1 MPKIKHLL
9 GFSVSILALTMVING
24 AAHAVTGAP
33 RTDWPAVNHDNS
45 AVRYSPLTQVN
56 PGNVRNLRPVWIYH
70 LRPNDFTGGLRY
82 DESIPIVIGNTLY
95 LGSPYGEVIALNA
108 TTGDVK
114 WKFKL
119 PNNDIPAKRGIAYWP
134 GDGPIKPQIVFG
146 TGSGLLYELNAAD
159 GTINAQFAANGVL
172 DVKTPEIMN
181 GFRGYSILQ
190 APAVYK
196 NLLVIGSG
204 TGEGPGGSEGGAGPA
219 GDTRAFDARTGK
231 LVWTFHTV
239 PRPGEVGYGSWEEP
253 ESTIMRSG
261 VNTWGYFS
269 VDEARHIL
277 FMPLGA
283 PNNDRVGI
291 DRPGNGLFGS
301 SVVAVNADTGAYL
314 WHFQMVHHDA
324 WDYDA
329 PQAPLLVDIRH
340 GGKTIPVVLAM
351 NKASL
356 LFTLDRVTGK
366 PVFPIEERP
375 VPASD
380 VPGEKM
386 SPTQPFPVKPR
397 PIGQHT
403 VSRDNLYK
411 GDPTLQSYCEHM
423 VDDNHMKLGGPF
435 LPIANN
441 QYSVSPPG
449 PAGGVN
455 YWGGTFDPKRN
466 LFVTNVS
473 NVFQPMRLVQG
484 PDGSWRNQ
492 GPLAG
497 LRRFGDVE
505 HHLLCGPAP
514 WGELV
519 AVNMNTGDVVYDKSL
534 GVSDMLAP
542 PYQNTGR
549 PGGSG
554 AFTTA
559 SGLTF
564 IGATDDNRFRAFNT
578 ATGEKVWETKLES
591 SIEDSPITYQ
601 AADGRQFIAAV
612 ATGGGIG
619 TVTTEANGD
628 ELIVWALPKK

>member
-9 GFSVSILALTMVING
+9 GFSVSILALTMVIG
-24 AAHAVTGAP
+24 AAHAATGAA
-33 RTDWPAVNHDNS
+33 RTDWPSVNHDNS
-45 AVRYSPLTQVN
+45 AVRYSPLTEVN
-56 PGNVRNLRPVWIYH
+56 PGNVKNLRQVWIYH
-70 LRPNDFTGGLRY
+70 LKPNDFTGGLRY
-82 DESIPIVIGNTLY
+82 DESIPIVIGNTMY

-119 PNNDIPAKRGIAYWP
+119 PNNDIPAKRGISYWP
-134 GDGPIKPQIVFG
+134 GDGTIKPQIVFG
-146 TGSGLLYELNAAD
+146 TGSGLLYELNATD
-159 GTINAQFAANGVL
+159 GTINTQFGESGVV
-172 DVKTPEIMN
+172 DVKTPDVMN

-196 NLLVIGSG
+196 NLLVVGGG
-204 TGEGPGGSEGGAGPA
+204 TGEGPGGREGGAGPA
-219 GDTRAFDARTGK
+219 GDTRAFDARSGK

-239 PRPGEVGYGSWEEP
+239 PRPGDVGYDSWEEP

-301 SVVAVNADTGAYL
+301 SVVAVNADTGAYM
-314 WHFQMVHHDA
+314 WHFQLVHHDA

-329 PQAPLLVDIRH
+329 PEAPLLVDIRH

-366 PVFPIEERP
+366 PIFPVEERP

-423 VDDNHMKLGGPF
+423 VDDNNMKLGGPF

-455 YWGGTFDPKRN
+455 FWGGTFDPKRN

-505 HHLLCGPAP
+505 HHLLCGPTP

-519 AVNMNTGDVVYDKSL
+519 AVNMDTGDVVYDKSL
-534 GVSDMLAP
+534 GVSEMLAP
-542 PYQNTGR
+542 KYQNTGR

-564 IGATDDNRFRAFNT
+564 VGATDDNRLRAFNT

-591 SIEDSPITYQ
+591 SIEDSPITYK

>member
-1 MPKIKHLL
+1 MSKIKRRF
-9 GFSVSILALTMVING
+9 GFSVSVLAITLAAG
-24 AAHAVTGAP
+24 AAASAP
-33 RTDWPAVNHDNS
+33 RTDWPSVNHDNS
-45 AVRYSPLTQVN
+45 SVRYSPLAQVN
-56 PGNVRNLRPVWIYH
+56 AGNVKNLAQVWIYH
-70 LRPNDFTGGLRY
+70 LKPNDFTGRLRY
-82 DESIPIVIGNTLY
+82 DESIPIVIGNTMY
-95 LGSPYGEVIALNA
+95 HGSPYGEVIAFNA
-108 TTGDVK
+108 TNGDVK

-119 PNNDIPAKRGIAYWP
+119 PNDDTPAKRGVSYWP
-134 GDGPIKPQIVFG
+134 GDGTTPAQIIFG
-146 TGSGLLYELNAAD
+146 TESGMLYSLNAAD
-159 GTINAQFAANGVL
+159 GTIRTGFGKNGIV
-172 DVKTPEIMN
+172 DTKTPEVMN
-181 GFRGYSILQ
+181 GFKVPYNVLQ
-190 APAVYK
+190 APAIYK
-196 NLLVIGSG
+196 NLVIIGAG
-204 TGEGPGGSEGGAGPA
+204 TGEGPGGLEGGPGPA
-219 GDTRAFDARTGK
+219 GDTRAFDAKTGQ

-239 PRPGEVGYGSWEEP
+239 PRPGEIGYDSWDEP
-253 ESTIMRSG
+253 ESTIARSG

-269 VDEARHIL
+269 VDEERGIL

-301 SVVAVNADTGAYL
+301 SVVAVNADTGKYL

-329 PQAPLLVDIRH
+329 PEAPLLVNIRH
-340 GGKTIPVVLAM
+340 GGKTIPAVIAM
-351 NKASL
+351 DKASL

-366 PVFPIEERP
+366 PIFPVEERP

-386 SPTQPFPVKPR
+386 SPTQPFPTKPR

-411 GDPTLQSYCEHM
+411 GDPTLQAYCEHM

-435 LPIANN
+435 MPIGKE
-441 QYSVSPPG
+441 QYSMSPPG

-455 YWGGTFDPKRN
+455 FWGGTFDPKLN

-473 NVFQPMRLVQG
+473 NVFQPMRLMQG
-484 PDGSWRNQ
+484 PDGAWRNQ

-497 LRRFGDVE
+497 LRRFGDAE
-505 HHLLCGPAP
+505 HHLLCGPTP

-519 AVNMNTGDVVYDKSL
+519 AVNMDTGNVVYDKSV
-534 GVSDMLAP
+534 GVSEMLAP

-549 PGGSG
+549 PTGSG

-559 SGLTF
+559 GGLTF
-564 IGATDDNRFRAFNT
+564 LGGTDDNRFRAFRT
-578 ATGEKVWETKLES
+578 ATGAQVWETKLDS
-591 SIEDSPITYQ
+591 SIEDSPITYRGS
-601 AADGRQFIAAV
+601 DGRQYIAAV

-619 TVTTEANGD
+619 TANTTVTGD

>member
-1 MPKIKHLL
+1 MAKISTLL
-9 GFSVSILALTMVING
+9 GLSTSLLALTL
-24 AAHAVTGAP
+24 AAHAAP

-45 AVRYSPLTQVN
+45 AVRYSPLGQVT
-56 PGNVRNLRPVWIYH
+56 PGNVKNLREVWTFH
-70 LRPNDFTGGLRY
+70 LKPNDFTGPLRY
-82 DESIPIVIGNTLY
+82 DESIPIVIGNTMY

-119 PNNDIPAKRGIAYWP
+119 PNNDVPAKRGISYWP
-134 GDGPIKPQIVFG
+134 GDGAIKPQIVFG

-159 GTINAQFAANGVL
+159 GSINTGFAANGVL
-172 DVKTPEIMN
+172 DVKTPDVMN
-181 GFRGYSILQ
+181 GYRGYSILQ
-190 APAVYK
+190 APAVYN
-196 NLLVIGSG
+196 NLLIIGGG
-204 TGEGPGGSEGGAGPA
+204 TGEGPGGREGGAGPA

-239 PRPGEVGYGSWEEP
+239 PRPGEVGYGSWDEP

-301 SVVAVNADTGAYL
+301 SVVAVNADTGAYM

-366 PVFPIEERP
+366 PIFPIEERP
-375 VPASD
+375 VPVSD

-386 SPTQPFPVKPR
+386 SPTQPFPVMPR

-411 GDPTLQSYCEHM
+411 GDPTLQSYCEHL
-423 VDDNHMKLGGPF
+423 VDDCHMKLGGPF
-435 LPIANN
+435 LPIGNN
-441 QYSVSPPG
+441 QYSMSPPG

-455 YWGGTFDPKRN
+455 FWGGTFDPGRN
-466 LFVTNVS
+466 LFITNVS

-505 HHLLCGPAP
+505 RHLLCGPTP

-519 AVNMNTGDVVYDKSL
+519 AVDMNTGDVVYYKSL

-542 PYQNTGR
+542 QYQNTGR

-564 IGATDDNRFRAFNT
+564 VGATDDNRFRAFIT
-578 ATGEKVWETKLES
+578 ATGKKAWETRLDS

-619 TVTTEANGD
+619 TVTTEVTGD
-628 ELIVWALPKK
+628 SLIVWALPKK

>member
-1 MPKIKHLL
+1 MSKITKVL
-9 GFSVSILALTMVING
+9 GFSVSFLALTLAAG
-24 AAHAVTGAP
+24 AAIGAA
-33 RTDWPAVNHDNS
+33 RTDWPSVNHDNTS
-45 AVRYSPLTQVN
+45 VRYSPLTQVT
-56 PGNVRNLRPVWIYH
+56 PANVKNLRQVWIFH
-70 LRPNDFTGGLRY
+70 LKPQDFTGPPRY
-82 DESIPIVIGNTLY
+82 DESIPIVIGNTMY
-95 LGSPYGEVIALNA
+95 LGSPYGEIIALNA
-108 TTGDVK
+108 TTGDVN
-114 WKFKL
+114 WRFKIPGGDL
-119 PNNDIPAKRGIAYWP
+119 PAKRGISYWP
-134 GDGPIKPQIVFG
+134 GDGTIKPQIVFG
-146 TGSGLLYELNAAD
+146 TGTGLLYELNAAD
-159 GTINAQFAANGVL
+159 GSPNTGFGENGVVN
-172 DVKTPEIMN
+172 VKTPEIMN

-196 NLLVIGSG
+196 NLLIVGGG
-204 TGEGPGGSEGGAGPA
+204 TGEGPGGREGGAGPA

-239 PRPGEVGYGSWEEP
+239 PRPGEVGYDSWDEP

-277 FMPLGA
+277 YMPLGA

-301 SVVAVNADTGAYL
+301 SVVAVNADTGAYI

-329 PQAPLLVDIRH
+329 PEAPLLVNIRH
-340 GGKTIPVVLAM
+340 GGKTIPAVLAM
-351 NKASL
+351 NKAAL

-366 PVFPIEERP
+366 PIFPVEERP

-397 PIGQHT
+397 PLGQHT

-441 QYSVSPPG
+441 QYSISPPG

-455 YWGGTFDPKRN
+455 FWGGTFDPKRN

-473 NVFQPMRLVQG
+473 NVFQPMQLVQG
-484 PDGSWRNQ
+484 PDGGWRNQ

-505 HHLLCGPAP
+505 RHLLCGPTP
-514 WGELV
+514 WGELI
-519 AVNMNTGDVVYDKSL
+519 AVNMDTGNVVYDKSL

-542 PYQNTGR
+542 QYRNTGR

-564 IGATDDNRFRAFNT
+564 VGATDDNRFRAFRT
-578 ATGEKVWETKLES
+578 ATGEKVWETKLDS

>member
-1 MPKIKHLL
+1 MQKIKRAL
-9 GFSVSILALTMVING
+9 GFSISIAAMTLAAG
-24 AAHAVTGAP
+24 AAMGQA
-33 RTDWPAVNHDNS
+33 RTDWPSVNHDNS
-45 AVRYSPLTQVN
+45 SVRYSPLTQVN
-56 PGNVRNLRPVWIYH
+56 AANVKNLKQEWVYH
-70 LRPNDFTGGLRY
+70 LKPADFTGRLRY
-82 DESIPIVIGNTLY
+82 DESIPIVIGNTMY
-95 LGSPYGEVIALNA
+95 HGSPYGEVIAFDA
-108 TTGDVK
+108 TTGAVK

-119 PNNDIPAKRGIAYWP
+119 PNDDTPAKRGISYWP
-134 GDGPIKPQIVFG
+134 GDGNIKPQIIFG
-146 TGSGLLYELNAAD
+146 TESGMLYSLNAAD
-159 GTINAQFAANGVL
+159 GTIRTGFGSNGTV
-172 DVKTPEIMN
+172 DTKTPDVMN
-181 GFRGYSILQ
+181 GFKTSYNILQ
-190 APAVYK
+190 APAIYK
-196 NLLVIGSG
+196 NLIIIGAG

-219 GDTRAFDARTGK
+219 GDTRAFDARTGQP
-231 LVWTFHTV
+231 VWTFHTV
-239 PRPGEVGYGSWEEP
+239 PRPGEIGYDSWDEP
-253 ESTIMRSG
+253 ESTIARSG

-269 VDEARHIL
+269 VDDQRGIL
-277 FMPLGA
+277 YMPLGA

-301 SVVAVNADTGAYL
+301 SVVAVNADTGKYI

-329 PQAPLLVDIRH
+329 PEAPLLVNIRH
-340 GGKTIPVVLAM
+340 GGKTIPAVIAM
-351 NKASL
+351 NKAAL

-366 PVFPIEERP
+366 PIFPVEERP

-386 SPTQPFPVKPR
+386 SPTQPFPTKPR
-397 PIGQHT
+397 PLGQHT

-411 GDPTLQSYCEHM
+411 GEPQLQSYCEHM

-435 LPIANN
+435 MPIGNN
-441 QYSVSPPG
+441 QYSMSPPG

-455 YWGGTFDPKRN
+455 YWGGTFDPKLN

-497 LRRFGDVE
+497 LRRFGDVDR
-505 HHLLCGPAP
+505 HLLCGPTP
-514 WGELV
+514 WGELI
-519 AVNMNTGDVVYDKSL
+519 AVNMNTGNVVYDKSV

-542 PYQNTGR
+542 QYRNTGR
-549 PGGSG
+549 PTGSG

-564 IGATDDNRFRAFNT
+564 LGGTDDNRFRAFRT
-578 ATGEKVWETKLES
+578 ATGAQVWETKLDS
-591 SIEDSPITYQ
+591 SIEDSPITYR
-601 AADGRQFIAAV
+601 AADGRQFVAAV

-619 TVTTEANGD
+619 TDTTTVTGD
-628 ELIVWALPKK
+628 ELIVFALPK